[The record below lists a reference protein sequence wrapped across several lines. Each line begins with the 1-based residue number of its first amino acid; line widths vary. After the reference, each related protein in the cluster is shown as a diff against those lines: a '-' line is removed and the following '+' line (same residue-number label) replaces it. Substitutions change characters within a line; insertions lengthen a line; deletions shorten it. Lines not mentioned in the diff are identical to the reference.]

1 MTSPSPVWVRLIAAI
16 EPTALDPNRY
26 AAGSTWHMP
35 ANRAAALVEAEVAE
49 YCEPPAA
56 ATRVVTEPLEPAA
69 PVPEVI
75 PAPAEFA
82 AEEE

>member
-1 MTSPSPVWVRLIAAI
+1 MTSTSPVWVRLTATL
-16 EPTALDPNRY
+16 EPTAIDRTRY
-26 AAGSTWHMP
+26 EAHSTWHMP
-35 ANRAAALVEAEVAE
+35 PARAAELVAAGVAE

-69 PVPEVI
+69 PTPAVI